1 MSAAHHN
8 NDPDLSPHGSQDCSS
23 IDISRSAA
31 ITASSLNLSGSDTQ
45 MCAGAVADDFYH
57 RYLNDIAAMRLLGV
71 KRFRMSIAWPRIF
84 PGGDGQVNQ
93 QGLDFYAR
101 VLEALLVAG
110 IEPHVTLYHWD
121 LPQVTQRLLLIH
133 RG

>member
-1 MSAAHHN
+1 
-8 NDPDLSPHGSQDCSS
+8 
-23 IDISRSAA
+23 
-31 ITASSLNLSGSDTQ
+31 

-57 RYLNDIAAMRLLGV
+57 LYLNDIAAMRLLGV

-84 PGGDGQVNQ
+84 PSGDGQVNQ

-101 VLEALLVAG
+101 VLEALLVAS